1 VKKKK
6 TSKTV
11 PKRQP
16 ARQSRART
24 KPKPQP
30 RKKAPARRGAPA
42 RTPVKTAVVE
52 AAPEP
57 ALAPESPVD
66 APVDEV
72 IVLETPEPRFAS
84 RVLPPEADR
93 PFPAPRRAIF
103 FDVENASRPEHI
115 ARVIEHL
122 EVDRTGRRTDFV
134 AVGNW
139 RVIGHDSA
147 RLLARHGAHLI
158 HSAPSVGVRDW
169 SDLRIA
175 VGAGVWLAGA
185 RAGDVLEIITS
196 DRAFDAVGDVAAS
209 LGIEFRRLSHQG
221 ITGAAEARP
230 PVREAPT
237 ASRSAGYRGRGR
249 RRGPWRDRAAPSAPA
264 PVASAPVISAP
275 VDVAPPREVE
285 PVVIAPPPP
294 PLAAGHPAEHAAQT
308 AQTAQTAPRD
318 ELIALVHDLMQRS
331 PGRPLTLDTLANALK
346 SRGFSRPPGSPR
358 LITRLRRIK
367 EIALSRTGVVTLV
380 GSQEA
385 VSPEESSAVPP
396 DVDAREVEAE
406 DIEPGNVLVKD
417 VEPPDVEA
425 QDLDALDAD
434 EGPGPGNEAVPGQAA
449 AAPEHQDPRRR
460 RSRRGGR
467 GGHRPRPETARAG

>member
-1 VKKKK
+1 M
-6 TSKTV
+6 
-11 PKRQP
+11 
-16 ARQSRART
+16 
-24 KPKPQP
+24 
-30 RKKAPARRGAPA
+30 
-42 RTPVKTAVVE
+42 VE
-52 AAPEP
+52 AAPER
-57 ALAPESPVD
+57 ALAPTSPVD
-66 APVDEV
+66 VPVDEV

-175 VGAGVWLAGA
+175 VGAGVWLASA

-221 ITGAAEARP
+221 ITGAAEARA

-264 PVASAPVISAP
+264 AVASAPVISAP
-275 VDVAPPREVE
+275 VDTAPPREVE
-285 PVVIAPPPP
+285 PVVIAAPPP
-294 PLAAGHPAEHAAQT
+294 PLAAGHPAQT
-308 AQTAQTAPRD
+308 RTPRRLADHTTAPRD

-346 SRGFSRPPGSPR
+346 SRGFSRPPARPGS
-358 LITRLRRIK
+358 
-367 EIALSRTGVVTLV
+367 
-380 GSQEA
+380 
-385 VSPEESSAVPP
+385 SPGCGAS
-396 DVDAREVEAE
+396 
-406 DIEPGNVLVKD
+406 
-417 VEPPDVEA
+417 
-425 QDLDALDAD
+425 
-434 EGPGPGNEAVPGQAA
+434 
-449 AAPEHQDPRRR
+449 R
-460 RSRRGGR
+460 RS
-467 GGHRPRPETARAG
+467 P

>member
-1 VKKKK
+1 M
-6 TSKTV
+6 
-11 PKRQP
+11 
-16 ARQSRART
+16 
-24 KPKPQP
+24 
-30 RKKAPARRGAPA
+30 
-42 RTPVKTAVVE
+42 VE
-52 AAPEP
+52 AAPER

-175 VGAGVWLAGA
+175 VGAGVWLASA

-221 ITGAAEARP
+221 ITGAAEARA

-275 VDVAPPREVE
+275 ADPAPPREVE

-294 PLAAGHPAEHAAQT
+294 PLAAGHPAEHTAQT
-308 AQTAQTAPRD
+308 TLTAQTAPRD

-380 GSQEA
+380 GSQDA
-385 VSPEESSAVPP
+385 VSAEESGAVQP
-396 DVDAREVEAE
+396 DVDAT
-406 DIEPGNVLVKD
+406 GC
-417 VEPPDVEA
+417 
-425 QDLDALDAD
+425 
-434 EGPGPGNEAVPGQAA
+434 
-449 AAPEHQDPRRR
+449 RRR
-460 RSRRGGR
+460 RRRAGQCSGQGRRAARRRRAGPRRPRCRRGPRAGER
-467 GGHRPRPETARAG
+467 GGSGPDRGRTGAPGSPPSPVPPRRPWWPPPSPRDRPSGLER